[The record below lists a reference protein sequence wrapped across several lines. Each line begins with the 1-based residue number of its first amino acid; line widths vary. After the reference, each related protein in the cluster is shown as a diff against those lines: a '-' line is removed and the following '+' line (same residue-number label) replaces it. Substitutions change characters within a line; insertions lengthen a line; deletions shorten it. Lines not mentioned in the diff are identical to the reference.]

1 MVAGSSTLILLF
13 FPRLAGLFSSSRPL
27 VQPCRSG
34 EKHGLK
40 GKALSDGP
48 AAERHPDW
56 MSRRVSS
63 ALLAPCGVRETSGF
77 LVLLRHARQCAGSH
91 CGWALSCHGK
101 RKCAVA
107 RDRPLRNCYAGER
120 GFGCCATN
128 SAWRCVVLCCWH
140 ATLWASTVS
149 STAFVAMGFMDSM
162 LTLAALASVVPALAF
177 SPLATL
183 SGQSLWHLFKVH
195 VGRLHALL

>member
-1 MVAGSSTLILLF
+1 
-13 FPRLAGLFSSSRPL
+13 
-27 VQPCRSG
+27 
-34 EKHGLK
+34 
-40 GKALSDGP
+40 
-48 AAERHPDW
+48 

-77 LVLLRHARQCAGSH
+77 LVLLRHARQCAGGH

-177 SPLATL
+177 SPLAPL

-195 VGRLHALL
+195 VVRLHALVTRQRPRGCD